1 MPSTAPRHRV
11 VIVSPALAD
20 ANNGNW
26 QTARR
31 WQQMLAPQYAVR
43 IVRQWPDAAASD
55 ADRVLLALH
64 ARRSAASAS
73 AWAAARGTA
82 DSAQGLAVVL
92 TGTDLYRDIHA
103 NGEALQSLHLA
114 QQLVVLQE
122 CGPASLPEALR
133 RKARVMFQ
141 STSARQALPKSH
153 KQLRAVMVG
162 HLREEKSPETL
173 WAAARMLKDDN
184 ALFIDHIGDA
194 LDTALGEEARATA
207 AACPQFRWLGGL
219 AHEATRRRIQRA
231 HLLVHA
237 SRMEGGAHV
246 VMEAVRSGT
255 PVLASRIDG
264 NVGMLGHDYTGYFEW
279 GDAAGLAALLRR
291 CRKSQS
297 EGQSRQNDPG
307 SPMNQVASPG
317 NLLAHLGAQCA
328 QRAGLFAAD
337 TECAALRQLVAEL
350 QPPA

>member
-1 MPSTAPRHRV
+1 MPSTAPRNRV

-31 WQQMLAPQYAVR
+31 WQQMLAPQHAAR
-43 IVRQWPDAAASD
+43 IVRQWPDALASD
-55 ADRVLLALH
+55 ADRVMLALH
-64 ARRSAASAS
+64 ARRSAASAA
-73 AWAAARGTA
+73 AWARARGAA
-82 DSAQGLAVVL
+82 DSARGLAVVL

-103 NGEALQSLHLA
+103 STEALQSLHLA

-122 CGPASLPEALR
+122 CGPASLPDALR
-133 RKARVMFQ
+133 RKTRVMFQ
-141 STSARQALPKSH
+141 STSARQALPKSQA
-153 KQLRAVMVG
+153 QLRAVMVG

-173 WAAARMLKDDN
+173 FAAARLLKDDS

-194 LDTALGEEARATA
+194 LDPALGDEARATA
-207 AACPQFRWLGGL
+207 AACPRYRWLGGL
-219 AHEATRRRIQRA
+219 AREATRRRIQRA
-231 HLLVHA
+231 HVLVHA

-246 VMEAVRSGT
+246 VMEAIRSGT

-264 NVGMLGHDYTGYFEW
+264 NVGMLGHDYAGYFDW

-291 CRKSQS
+291 CGESQS
-297 EGQSRQNDPG
+297 NPTGQAGR
-307 SPMNQVASPG
+307 PG

-328 QRAGLFAAD
+328 LRAGLFSAD
-337 TECAALRQLVAEL
+337 TERAALRQLVAEL
-350 QPPA
+350 LQPA